1 MTKILKKKEIQNER
15 NELSH
20 TCVKPLS
27 PYILFMWW
35 CQISGWIA
43 HNDVEFLWW
52 HNMKNIQTLKKKDS
66 EIEREKTHNEK
77 KHTCIEPLREGDLDW
92 ERRGDRKW
100 EKEETDLNWFEE
112 RIATTIA
119 RQRECPMWHLRGH
132 QC

>member
-1 MTKILKKKEIQNER
+1 
-15 NELSH
+15 
-20 TCVKPLS
+20 
-27 PYILFMWW
+27 
-35 CQISGWIA
+35 
-43 HNDVEFLWW
+43 
-52 HNMKNIQTLKKKDS
+52 
-66 EIEREKTHNEK
+66 
-77 KHTCIEPLREGDLDW
+77 LREGDLDW